1 MKNEKVVCFVI
12 NSLGGGGAER
22 VFSRLINMLSN
33 AQIDYKIVVITLD
46 KEEIKNPIT
55 DSVEHIEL
63 DYNGSLLKSMFG
75 LRKELEV
82 LQPALVVS
90 FLTRSNVSSVFSG
103 FRKTYPVIISERVNT
118 SSHFGNGLKS
128 IFKKSFT
135 RFFYERASS
144 LIAVSKGVKE
154 DLSNFFDL
162 KHKRIDVICNSYSFD
177 ELELK
182 TQEYD
187 IEFEKNSFIVCVGRF
202 YKNKN
207 HTLLIKSL
215 AKAESTKKLILLGDG
230 PERSTLEALV
240 LKLELQDQV
249 VFKGF
254 IENPYPYIANSA
266 GLISVS
272 LAEGFPNVLAEALVL
287 GKFVVSSDCQSGP
300 SELLDNRVSLGVDK
314 LQKAKY
320 GVLIPVNN
328 ATETVA
334 GIELFNDANLIE
346 QYETKIK
353 PLRNSYSHEHF
364 LSSFEKVIKETLNEH
379 KR

>member
-22 VFSRLINMLSN
+22 VFSRLVNMLSN
-33 AQIDYKIVVITLD
+33 TEQDYKIVVVTLD
-46 KEEIKNPIT
+46 KEEIKNPIN
-55 DSVEHIEL
+55 DSIKHIQL
-63 DYNGSLLKSMFG
+63 GYNGSLLKSMFG
-75 LRKELEV
+75 LRKELGE

-103 FRKTYPVIISERVNT
+103 FRKTYPIVISERVNT
-118 SSHFGNGLKS
+118 SSHFGSDLKS
-128 IFKKSFT
+128 ILKKSFT
-135 RFFYERASS
+135 RFFYEKASS

-182 TQEYD
+182 AQEYD
-187 IEFEKNSFIVCVGRF
+187 VEFEKNSFIVCVGRF

-207 HTLLIKSL
+207 HALLIKAL
-215 AKAESTKKLILLGDG
+215 AKAKSTKKLVLLGDG
-230 PERSTLEALV
+230 PERATLEALV
-240 LKLELQDQV
+240 LKLELQGQV
-249 VFKGF
+249 IFKGF

-300 SELLDNRVSLGVDK
+300 SELLDSRVSLGVDK

-320 GVLIPVNN
+320 GILIPVNN
-328 ATETVA
+328 EAETVA
-334 GIELFNDANLIE
+334 GIELFNDTILIE
-346 QYETKIK
+346 QYEAKIK
-353 PLRNSYSHEHF
+353 PLKNSYSHEFF
-364 LSSFEKVIKETLNEH
+364 LSSFEKVIKETLNDL
-379 KR
+379 